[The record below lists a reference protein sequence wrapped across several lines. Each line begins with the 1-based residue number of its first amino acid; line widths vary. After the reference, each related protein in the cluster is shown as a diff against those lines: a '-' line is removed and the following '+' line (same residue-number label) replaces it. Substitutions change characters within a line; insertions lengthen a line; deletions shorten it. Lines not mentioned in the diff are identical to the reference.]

1 MTHLLLLIIYLA
13 FISLGLPDGLLGA
26 AWPTMHLEISAPLSY
41 AGYLNTLISIFTIVS
56 SLLCDRITRKIG
68 TGRFTAI
75 SVSLTAVALWGFSMS
90 DSYWRLLLWAIP
102 YGLGAGGVDASLNNY
117 VAIHYASR
125 HMSWLHCMWGLGATI
140 GPWIMSWALTGGQG
154 WQQGYST
161 VALIQVAL
169 TAALVFSLPLW
180 KPHPATQKAAEKPSR
195 PLTIRETLAIPGAKA
210 LFITFF
216 GYCGLETTAGLWASS
231 YLIAH
236 SGFSPTEAAA
246 LAGLFYTGIT
256 VGRGVSGFVTLKLN
270 DTQMVRLG
278 LGIIGGGLALMLLP
292 LGKMGAQIGLVL
304 VGLGCA
310 PIYPC
315 VVHST
320 PIRFGAERSQSII
333 GIQMACAYVGSC
345 TMSPLFGIIANG
357 VTPLLLPVFLC
368 VMLALMVVMHERLA
382 RTTNTQAANI

>member
-90 DSYWRLLLWAIP
+90 DSYWMLLLWAIP

-154 WQQGYST
+154 WQQG
-161 VALIQVAL
+161 
-169 TAALVFSLPLW
+169 
-180 KPHPATQKAAEKPSR
+180 
-195 PLTIRETLAIPGAKA
+195 
-210 LFITFF
+210 
-216 GYCGLETTAGLWASS
+216 
-231 YLIAH
+231 
-236 SGFSPTEAAA
+236 
-246 LAGLFYTGIT
+246 
-256 VGRGVSGFVTLKLN
+256 
-270 DTQMVRLG
+270 
-278 LGIIGGGLALMLLP
+278 
-292 LGKMGAQIGLVL
+292 
-304 VGLGCA
+304 
-310 PIYPC
+310 
-315 VVHST
+315 
-320 PIRFGAERSQSII
+320 
-333 GIQMACAYVGSC
+333 
-345 TMSPLFGIIANG
+345 
-357 VTPLLLPVFLC
+357 
-368 VMLALMVVMHERLA
+368 
-382 RTTNTQAANI
+382 